1 MRGPFAVTM
10 SLPGEIIPKAEQLPS
25 LVLAYIGDAVYE
37 LAIRQYLV
45 ARGVTSVNQLHRET
59 IKYVR
64 ADTQARVMHALK
76 EQLTEG
82 EAAVARRGR
91 NARSGHPPRG
101 SDVISYRYSTGL
113 ESLIGYLYLSGQSER
128 LGEILALARQVVE
141 KDD

>member
-1 MRGPFAVTM
+1 MTL
-10 SLPGEIIPKAEQLPS
+10 SLRGEIIPNAEQLPA
-25 LVLAYIGDAVYE
+25 LVLAYVGDAAYE

-45 ARGVTSVNQLHRET
+45 TRGLVSVNQLHREA

-64 ADTQARVMHALK
+64 ADAQARVMRALK
-76 EQLTEG
+76 DELTEV

-113 ESLIGYLYLSGQSER
+113 ESLIGYLYLSGQNER
-128 LGEILALARQVVE
+128 LEEIVSLARQVVE
-141 KDD
+141 KGD